1 MFGAWGELCVPSQ
14 RGRRMNSDHP
24 TIKSKCRVLN
34 GSYDWRN
41 INTNAYCE
49 GCTWGCGVRM
59 FDCRGFTYWLL
70 KQVGITI
77 DGQGATSQ
85 YNHAANWVQKGDI
98 AEMPNVVCCVFQ
110 KSGNKMQHTG
120 MHIGNGVIIHCSANV
135 QEGKT
140 SQKAWTH
147 YAIPVGLYGDIP
159 PVTHPTLKK
168 GSSGEAVKLLQKLLN
183 QKRFNCGAA
192 DGKFGVKT
200 ENAVKQF
207 QKANGLTADGICGK
221 KTWAALDTEEPVL
234 YNVKVNGV
242 TWELAAKIK
251 EICSNAE
258 IEPINR
264 SEQS

>member
-1 MFGAWGELCVPSQ
+1 MGWPYVFGAWGELCVPAQ
-14 RGRRMNSDHP
+14 RGRRMNADHP
-24 TIKSKCRVLN
+24 TIKSKCQVLK

-41 INTNAYCE
+41 IHTNAYCQ
-49 GCTWGCGVRM
+49 GCNWGCGVRM

-85 YNHAANWVQKGDI
+85 YNSVTNWVQKGDI

-120 MHIGNGVIIHCSANV
+120 MHIGNGVIIHCSVNV

-140 SQKAWTH
+140 SQKVWTH
-147 YAIPVGLYGDIP
+147 YAIPVGLYGEVPQVI
-159 PVTHPTLKK
+159 HPTLKK
-168 GSSGEAVKLLQKLLN
+168 GSSGEAVKELQTLLN
-183 QKRFNCGAA
+183 QKGLNCGTA

-207 QKANGLTADGICGK
+207 QKANELTADGICGK

-242 TWELAAKIK
+242 TWEQATKIK

-258 IEPINR
+258 IEP
-264 SEQS
+264 S